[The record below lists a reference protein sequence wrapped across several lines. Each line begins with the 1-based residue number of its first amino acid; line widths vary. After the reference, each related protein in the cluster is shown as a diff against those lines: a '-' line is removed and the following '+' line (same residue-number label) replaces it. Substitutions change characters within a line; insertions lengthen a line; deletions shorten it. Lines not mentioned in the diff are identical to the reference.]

1 MEDTITEYNS
11 TLFAKYII
19 AWANDRGIPINM
31 TKTQKLLYI
40 AYGVWLAVVG
50 KRLLDEHPQA
60 WPYGPVFPTTRNRL
74 LKEDFYKIML
84 NDTQFTALKANK
96 NINGLLKL
104 VFGTYGHWT
113 ASMLSAWSHQNGSPW
128 ERTVNRTGFK
138 WGDTISDDDIQG
150 YFRMKMKLQ

>member
-19 AWANDRGIPINM
+19 AWANDKGIPINM

-74 LKEDFYKIML
+74 LKIDFYEISISSGEF
-84 NDTQFTALKANK
+84 NTLKSDENVSS
-96 NINGLLKL
+96 LLRL
-104 VFGTYGHWT
+104 VFRVFGKWT
-113 ASMLSAWSHQNGSPW
+113 AGQLSAWSHAEGSPW
-128 ERTVNRTGFK
+128 ERTVCKSGFK
-138 WGDTISDDDIQG
+138 WGNRIDDDDIQK
-150 YFRMKMKLQ
+150 YFKMIVK